1 MNVRAAVAL
10 AVNHFV
16 QKNTQAK
23 TSTRPVYEGRLVVNR
38 DIGASAPTAIT
49 VVAVHTT
56 AAAVAAAG
64 YRALA

>member
-16 QKNTQAK
+16 QKNRQAK
-23 TSTRPVYEGRLVVNR
+23 TSTRPAVYEGRLVVNR
-38 DIGASAPTAIT
+38 DIGASPTAIT

-56 AAAVAAAG
+56 AVAAAG